1 MEPTSEHRGFEHRKS
16 IAKDIPYNGG
26 QLSRI
31 NTAIDHI
38 NKSENLDIPPLEEQG
53 DTKLIDFEASRGTNN
68 LVYFVKDPETLE
80 IKFVIKLFKDDVTD
94 PSRFDREIAAINGL
108 SRQDITHFSGNSS
121 SLRLPTLIKT
131 DPENNLAIYHFQ
143 SDYLPKEE
151 DELFVKLAAEF
162 ASQFDSIKATPENLQ
177 IFPFQAASAV
187 LKPGDIL
194 DYSDRRFSQFEKYF
208 TLRTKESFPIP
219 YDPDKQWHGAFVEAV
234 DNLQIVDRYK
244 ETRDEIA
251 AKIGQTQLA
260 TESPPDTLVF
270 NQNDPSITNM
280 LFYLNSKGEETITLV
295 DWEYAGWDS
304 RFVWVSDFVHHPQNS
319 ILSLVQKRQFLERFA
334 ERSKLSDKNVGS
346 LNTHLSLAHLA
357 WISKML
363 GNATPLRTT
372 GWRKRALGSLYPNA
386 DDLAI
391 QNYLKPA
398 AEKMK
403 TSPFEIQV

>member
-1 MEPTSEHRGFEHRKS
+1 MEPSSEHRGFEHRQS
-16 IAKDIPYNGG
+16 IPKDIPYNRN
-26 QLSRI
+26 QLPRI
-31 NTAIDHI
+31 NTAITHI

-53 DTKLIDFEASRGTNN
+53 DTKLIDFEASRGNNN
-68 LVYFVKDPETLE
+68 LVYFVKNPETLE
-80 IKFVIKLFKDDVTD
+80 IKFVIKLFKDGKSDQ
-94 PSRFDREIAAINGL
+94 SRFDRETSAIKGL
-108 SRQDITHFSGNSS
+108 AKTEYALSS
-121 SLRLPTLIKT
+121 EESPTLRTPTLLKA
-131 DPENNLAIYHFQ
+131 DRENNLTIYHYVNDF
-143 SDYLPKEE
+143 LPREE
-151 DELFVKLAAEF
+151 DDQFVMLVGELAARL
-162 ASQFDSIKATPENLQ
+162 DSIKATPENLEV
-177 IFPFQAASAV
+177 FPYQASSAV

-234 DNLQIVDRYK
+234 DNLQIVDKYK
-244 ETRDEIA
+244 QTRDEIA
-251 AKIGQTQLA
+251 TKIGQTQLA

-280 LFYLNSKGEETITLV
+280 LFYLNSKGEETITLI

-304 RFVWVSDFVHHPQNS
+304 RFIWVADFVHHPQNN
-319 ILSLVQKRQFLERFA
+319 ILSSAQKKHSLESFA
-334 ERSKLSDKNVGS
+334 ERTKLKEEDVNR
-346 LNTHLSLAHLA
+346 LNAHLSLAHLA

-372 GWRKRALGSLYPNA
+372 GWRRRTLGSLYPSA
-386 DDLAI
+386 DELAI
-391 QNYLKPA
+391 QNYLNPA